1 MKIVNKLGKAGE
13 VLTKVG
19 TKVSIVTAVASPLI
33 AAYEEYQE
41 GTNEKQLLE
50 ARTEVRDNFRTWAN
64 EIKSNAQEK
73 RAELLKSVHDKELD
87 NINSRIHSLRDK
99 EKLQTEQ
106 SKLLLELQQ
115 DFERTSR
122 DIDGN
127 M

>member
-115 DFERTSR
+115 EVERTSR